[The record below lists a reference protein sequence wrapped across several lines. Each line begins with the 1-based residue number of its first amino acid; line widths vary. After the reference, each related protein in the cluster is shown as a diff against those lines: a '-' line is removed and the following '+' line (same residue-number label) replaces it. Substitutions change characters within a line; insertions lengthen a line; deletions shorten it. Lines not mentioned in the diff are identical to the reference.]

1 MGLIIFVRGVE
12 GFNFMIYI
20 SLINNIALLIAISI
34 LYSFILRKWYYETK
48 VHQIISGFLFGA
60 VTIIGMLNPFVWT
73 NGIIFDGRSI
83 IISVAGF
90 FAGPLTAIITASIA
104 SIFRIYLGGSGVY
117 MGVTVIWGSAI
128 IGIIFHSLRI
138 KNEKYNKP
146 LYMYLFGLLVH
157 IYMLIATIALP
168 SKFTVEALYLISIP
182 VLLLY
187 PIGSLLVCILFQ
199 DLISKIQTE
208 IALKKSEANYRELVE
223 DVNNLILRL
232 DSDFNIKFANNFAI
246 RILANKYGEIIGKNF
261 IKDILK
267 KDANEI
273 HTFINELFSVKDNI
287 PTYESEIF
295 DDEHC
300 WISWS
305 FNPIYNEKGILQ
317 EVLCVGTDITERKR
331 AEEEKLKLQ
340 HLESLGVLA
349 GGVAHDF
356 NNILTVIMGKASL
369 ALIKTTDE
377 KIKPMLNSI
386 ADATGRAKGLTQQL
400 LTFAKGGTP
409 EKKLIDLN
417 HLLKE
422 VVGFSISGSNVKTI
436 YNLNH
441 KFAIEA
447 DYSQLSQV
455 IQNLAINA
463 VQAMPDGGNLTILTE
478 DIESNDLHFV
488 KIIFKDEG
496 CGIPEE
502 YLNKIFNPYFTTKSS
517 GSGLGLSVCHSIIKR
532 HGGKISVNSILN
544 KGTTFEII
552 LPAKGITDN
561 IQVKSEEIL
570 KKLKILVVD
579 DEEEILEALSALL
592 SYLGHEVHISK
603 KSEEAIDLIQQHIN
617 NSHFDLSILDYNI
630 KGDKNGFDLALELKQ
645 IDPNLKIIISSGYI
659 NDVIRNFIKKESF
672 EILEKPY
679 TLEKL
684 KKLLAS
690 LFNK

>member
-1 MGLIIFVRGVE
+1 MGLIIFVRGIE
-12 GFNFMIYI
+12 GLYFMIYI

-478 DIESNDLHFV
+478 DIVSNDLNFV

>member
-1 MGLIIFVRGVE
+1 
-12 GFNFMIYI
+12 
-20 SLINNIALLIAISI
+20 
-34 LYSFILRKWYYETK
+34 
-48 VHQIISGFLFGA
+48 
-60 VTIIGMLNPFVWT
+60 
-73 NGIIFDGRSI
+73 
-83 IISVAGF
+83 
-90 FAGPLTAIITASIA
+90 
-104 SIFRIYLGGSGVY
+104 
-117 MGVTVIWGSAI
+117 
-128 IGIIFHSLRI
+128 
-138 KNEKYNKP
+138 
-146 LYMYLFGLLVH
+146 
-157 IYMLIATIALP
+157 MLIATIALP
-168 SKFTVEALYLISIP
+168 SKYTVDALYLISIP

-187 PIGSLLVCILFQ
+187 PIGSLLVCILLQ

-246 RILANKYGEIIGKNF
+246 RILTNKYGEIIGKNF

-273 HTFINELFSVKDNI
+273 DTFIKELFSVKDNI

-478 DIESNDLHFV
+478 DIVSNDLNFV

-552 LPAKGITDN
+552 LPAKGVTDN

-603 KSEEAIDLIQQHIN
+603 NSEEAIDLIQQHIN

-645 IDPNLKIIISSGYI
+645 IDPNLKVIISSGYI

>member
-1 MGLIIFVRGVE
+1 MGLIIFVRGIE
-12 GFNFMIYI
+12 GLYFMIYI

-104 SIFRIYLGGSGVY
+104 SIFRIYLGGLGVY
-117 MGVTVIWGSAI
+117 MGVSVIWGSAI

-168 SKFTVEALYLISIP
+168 SKYTVDALYLISIP

-187 PIGSLLVCILFQ
+187 PIGSLLVCILLQ

-246 RILANKYGEIIGKNF
+246 RILTNKYGEIIGKNF

-273 HTFINELFSVKDNI
+273 HTFIKELFSVKDNI

-295 DDEHC
+295 DDEYC

>member
-1 MGLIIFVRGVE
+1 MGLIIFVRGIE
-12 GFNFMIYI
+12 GLYFMIYI
-20 SLINNIALLIAISI
+20 SLINNITLLIAISI

-104 SIFRIYLGGSGVY
+104 SIFRIYLGGLGVY
-117 MGVTVIWGSAI
+117 MGVSVIWGSAI

-168 SKFTVEALYLISIP
+168 SKYTVDALYLISIP

-187 PIGSLLVCILFQ
+187 PIGSLLVCILLQ

-246 RILANKYGEIIGKNF
+246 RILTNKYGEIIGKNF

-273 HTFINELFSVKDNI
+273 DTFIKELFSVKDNI

-478 DIESNDLHFV
+478 DIVSNDLNFV
-488 KIIFKDEG
+488 KKIFKDEG

-544 KGTTFEII
+544 KGITFEII
-552 LPAKGITDN
+552 LPAKGIIDN

-579 DEEEILEALSALL
+579 DEEEILESLSALL

-603 KSEEAIDLIQQHIN
+603 NSEEAIDLIQQHIN

-645 IDPNLKIIISSGYI
+645 IDPHLKVIISSGYI
-659 NDVIRNFIKKESF
+659 NDVIRDFIKKESF

-684 KKLLAS
+684 KKLLAT

>member
-1 MGLIIFVRGVE
+1 MGLIIFVRGIE
-12 GFNFMIYI
+12 GLYFMIYI

-104 SIFRIYLGGSGVY
+104 SIFRIYLGGLGVY
-117 MGVTVIWGSAI
+117 MGVSVIWGSAI

-168 SKFTVEALYLISIP
+168 SKYTVDALYLISIP

-187 PIGSLLVCILFQ
+187 PIGSLLVCILLQ

-246 RILANKYGEIIGKNF
+246 RILTNKYGEIIGKNF

-273 HTFINELFSVKDNI
+273 DTFIKELFSVKDNI

-317 EVLCVGTDITERKR
+317 EVLCVGIDITERKR

-478 DIESNDLHFV
+478 DIVSNDLNFV

-552 LPAKGITDN
+552 LPAKGVTDN

-645 IDPNLKIIISSGYI
+645 IDPNLKVIISSGYI

>member
-1 MGLIIFVRGVE
+1 
-12 GFNFMIYI
+12 MIYI

-90 FAGPLTAIITASIA
+90 FAGPITAIITAFIA
-104 SIFRIYLGGSGVY
+104 SIFRIYLGGSGMY

-128 IGIIFHSLRI
+128 IGIIFHSLRM
-138 KNEKYNKP
+138 KNDKYNKP
-146 LYMYLFGLLVH
+146 LYMYLFGLVVH

-168 SKFTVEALYLISIP
+168 SKYTVEALYLISIP

-208 IALKKSEANYRELVE
+208 IALKKSETNYRELVQ
-223 DVNNLILRL
+223 DVSNLILRL
-232 DSDFNIKFANNFAI
+232 DSNFNIKFANNFAI
-246 RILANKYGEIIGKNF
+246 KILTYKYGELLGKNF

-267 KDANEI
+267 KEATEI
-273 HTFINELFSVKDNI
+273 ESFIKELFSVKDNI

-295 DDEHC
+295 DDEHY

-305 FNPIYNEKGILQ
+305 FNPIYNEKGVLQ
-317 EVLCVGTDITERKR
+317 EVLCVGTDITERKK

-400 LTFAKGGTP
+400 LTFAKGSTP

-422 VVGFSISGSNVKTI
+422 VVGFSISGSNVKAI

-441 KFAIEA
+441 KFAVEA

-478 DIESNDLHFV
+478 DIIDGDLNFV

-496 CGIPEE
+496 CGISEE
-502 YLNKIFNPYFTTKSS
+502 NLNKIFNPYFTTKSS

-532 HGGKISVNSILN
+532 HGGKISVNSIIN

-552 LPAKGITDN
+552 LPAKGVIEN
-561 IQVKSEEIL
+561 IQIQKEEIL
-570 KKLKILVVD
+570 NKLKILIID

-592 SYLGHEVHISK
+592 SYLGHEVHIGK
-603 KSEEAIDLIQQHIN
+603 NSEEAIDLIQQHIN

-630 KGDKNGFDLALELKQ
+630 KGDKNGLDIALELKQ
-645 IDPNLKIIISSGYI
+645 IAPNLKIIISSGFI
-659 NDVIRNFIKKESF
+659 SDLIRDLIKKESF

-684 KKLLAS
+684 KKILAN